1 MKPEY
6 IGDEDL
12 MEILGQQ
19 LFISNDNGE
28 FLSFYIF
35 NEGSISPVI
44 EKPFE
49 SIQVAQKY
57 LEKYFR
63 NVSWTIKDCA

>member
-1 MKPEY
+1 MQPEY

-12 MEILGQQ
+12 MEFLGEQ

-28 FLSFYIF
+28 FQSFYIF

-49 SIQVAQKY
+49 SIQAAHEY
-57 LEKYFR
+57 LEKYFK